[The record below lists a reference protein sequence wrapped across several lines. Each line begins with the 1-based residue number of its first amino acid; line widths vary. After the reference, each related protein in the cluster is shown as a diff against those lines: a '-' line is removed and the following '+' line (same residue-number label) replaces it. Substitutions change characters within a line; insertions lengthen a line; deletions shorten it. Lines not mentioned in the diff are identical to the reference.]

1 MPPNT
6 LEALSA
12 FIAFDRFSMRP
23 SSFTRCARWATPMR
37 VPAVS
42 NMCTK
47 RKARITLI
55 MVTLNAPAMSIARKV
70 GARLGGAENTPPYC
84 TRPRAQPTRVT
95 LRMLMRMP
103 PNTRRYSST
112 AIIRKHSAASSG
124 PGEVRWPSLI
134 RVAGLA
140 TTMPA
145 VFRPIRPRNRPTPA
159 PMANLRL
166 RGMLL
171 SSHSRTREKVSS
183 MNITPEMNTAPRA
196 ICQL

>member
-103 PNTRRYSST
+103 PNTRRYFEHGDHQE
-112 AIIRKHSAASSG
+112 AQCRQQRAG
-124 PGEVRWPSLI
+124 RGEVAELDQGR
-134 RVAGLA
+134 RAGHHDAGGLQA
-140 TTMPA
+140 DQAEEQADSRTHGEPEA
-145 VFRPIRPRNRPTPA
+145 A
-159 PMANLRL
+159 
-166 RGMLL
+166 GMLL

>member
-1 MPPNT
+1 
-6 LEALSA
+6 
-12 FIAFDRFSMRP
+12 
-23 SSFTRCARWATPMR
+23 
-37 VPAVS
+37 
-42 NMCTK
+42 
-47 RKARITLI
+47 
-55 MVTLNAPAMSIARKV
+55 
-70 GARLGGAENTPPYC
+70 
-84 TRPRAQPTRVT
+84 
-95 LRMLMRMP
+95 MRMP

-183 MNITPEMNTAPRA
+183 MNITPGDEHRA
-196 ICQL
+196 EGDLPAVAHGADHGVGEEGVQPHSRRQAHRPVGVQAHQEAAEGGRQARGDERRAVVDAGVGHDVGIDEDDVGHGDEGGQPGRQLGP